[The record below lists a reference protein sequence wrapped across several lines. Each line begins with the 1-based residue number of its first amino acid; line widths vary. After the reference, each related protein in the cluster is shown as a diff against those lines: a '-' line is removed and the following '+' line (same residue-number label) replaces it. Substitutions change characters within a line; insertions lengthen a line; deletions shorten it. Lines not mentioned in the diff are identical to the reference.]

1 MITATQVRRHWW
13 IPAGAAALGA
23 AAALAL
29 SMTATPS
36 YTAQSS
42 LLFGLG
48 YSGSATDANQ
58 GAAYTLT
65 QVPTFAELATSETIL
80 DPVRR
85 ELGLDDSVARL
96 AGRLEVSTPP
106 GTSVLRISATHP
118 SAGEA
123 AAIANAVAAEVR
135 EYVTATAPVDDE
147 LGPLYSVST
156 IDSADAPSRPSSP
169 NTALNIAAGGLAGLL
184 AGIVL
189 AFWRNSTDTRIRT
202 RSDLSSIAP
211 VPVIGAVRNGHGDA
225 PSLDSLT
232 RLAVRLRH
240 ALDADAPST
249 RATGAP
255 EGPEGPEGSSV
266 VLLTS
271 ATPRGGT
278 TALARGLAETLGGRV
293 VGRPD
298 AGGSEIANGE
308 TQGLRHAIDESRT
321 SGSIVLVDTPPVA
334 SDAAALT
341 LATASDPAADAV
353 VLVVD
358 ARHAKGRH
366 VLAALDELNGVG
378 ASVLGVVLNRAQ
390 AADAPGSTHRD
401 HTPKHDA
408 TAARDSLA
416 EPRDEADADTGA
428 GTPER
433 RPAGVFGYFAKTKGG
448 EAGV

>member
-123 AAIANAVAAEVR
+123 AAIANAIAAEVR

-211 VPVIGAVRNGHGDA
+211 VPVIGAVRNGHGDV
-225 PSLDSLT
+225 PSPDSLA
-232 RLAVRLRH
+232 RLAARLRH
-240 ALDADAPST
+240 ALDADAPSS
-249 RATGAP
+249 RAT
-255 EGPEGPEGSSV
+255 EGPEGGSV

-271 ATPRGGT
+271 ATSRGGT
-278 TALARGLAETLGGRV
+278 SALARGLAEALGGRV
-293 VGRPD
+293 VGLPD
-298 AGGSEIANGE
+298 AAGSEIASGE
-308 TQGLRHAIDESRT
+308 THGLRHAIDESRT